1 MAANIFSYTRV
12 GESVGVE
19 WCTVAFLN
27 AFIFLRKK
35 IRIKIGLISFV
46 FLRTMTL
53 TQSVNSPLG
62 HRVAV
67 VIQTVCCERSD
78 FELTKE
84 QNK

>member
-12 GESVGVE
+12 GEAVGVE

-46 FLRTMTL
+46 
-53 TQSVNSPLG
+53 
-62 HRVAV
+62 
-67 VIQTVCCERSD
+67 
-78 FELTKE
+78 
-84 QNK
+84 